1 MKTVKFNTRWITAVV
16 LATCFAST
24 NVMAQTSP
32 KETQA
37 VAQEAFIYAYPLMF
51 NYKTLYQY
59 T

>member
-1 MKTVKFNTRWITAVV
+1 MKTVKFNTTWITAVV

-32 KETQA
+32 KEAQA
-37 VAQEAFIYAYPLMF
+37 VAQEAFIYASPLMF

>member
-32 KETQA
+32 GEAQA
-37 VAQEAFIYAYPLMF
+37 GDLSQADVENIVRRSL
-51 NYKTLYQY
+51 
-59 T
+59 